1 MDGAHRFLQRAYLG
15 GTISPVT
22 SCLPLQVAHAAVAL
36 MDATVA
42 AGGRPSDA
50 LEGLF
55 IAACLR
61 IAAANE
67 GGYVPTPDEAAVL
80 FGSNGAVLSS
90 RQHTLSGFRL
100 PTVASAHR
108 AVLAALLAAHSLVMP
123 LHGVQQAGHS
133 TL

>member
-1 MDGAHRFLQRAYLG
+1 M
-15 GTISPVT
+15 
-22 SCLPLQVAHAAVAL
+22 AL

-67 GGYVPTPDEAAVL
+67 GGHVPSPEEAAGL
-80 FGSNGAVLSS
+80 FGSNGAHCFQPHDCNSPNCMPSS
-90 RQHTLSGFRL
+90 G
-100 PTVASAHR
+100 TVTTR
-108 AVLAALLAAHSLVMP
+108 A
-123 LHGVQQAGHS
+123 
-133 TL
+133 

>member
-1 MDGAHRFLQRAYLG
+1 MRQAQPAHASLYCLFRREKSLDMV
-15 GTISPVT
+15 PVM
-22 SCLPLQVAHAAVAL
+22 QVAHAAVAL

-67 GGYVPTPDEAAVL
+67 GGYVPSPDEAAVL
-80 FGSNGAVLSS
+80 FGSNGAS
-90 RQHTLSGFRL
+90 
-100 PTVASAHR
+100 
-108 AVLAALLAAHSLVMP
+108 
-123 LHGVQQAGHS
+123 
-133 TL
+133 

>member
-1 MDGAHRFLQRAYLG
+1 MTHRLL
-15 GTISPVT
+15 
-22 SCLPLQVAHAAVAL
+22 LQVAHAAVAL

-80 FGSNGAVLSS
+80 FGSNGADPSSLPAGHQQHLPACGCYNMSAVAPVLSAEPHQLIMPCS
-90 RQHTLSGFRL
+90 LSSKLG
-100 PTVASAHR
+100 TV
-108 AVLAALLAAHSLVMP
+108 
-123 LHGVQQAGHS
+123 
-133 TL
+133 